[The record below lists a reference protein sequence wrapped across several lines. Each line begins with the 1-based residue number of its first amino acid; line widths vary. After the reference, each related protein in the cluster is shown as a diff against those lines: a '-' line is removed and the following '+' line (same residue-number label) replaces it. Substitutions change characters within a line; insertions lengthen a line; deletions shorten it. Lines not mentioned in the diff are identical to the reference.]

1 MADYYPI
8 IEALVKIGLLIACLM
23 GGTSYLVLLERW
35 IAAWIQDRRGPNRA
49 GIPLTKIRIFGL
61 GQPIA
66 DGVKFIFKEE
76 FTPGHV
82 DKFLYFLAPVTLLV
96 AALSVFAVIPFGS
109 ELPYGLSELL
119 GRWGVSNVSRP
130 IRLVATPLADVGMIY
145 IFAVGG
151 LAVFGAILG
160 GWSSNNKYSFFG
172 GLRAGAQLISY
183 EIPLGLG
190 VLGVVLA
197 SGSLRLDAIVDAQ
210 AQSGA
215 WNVLVQPLGFLVFFV
230 AAFAESGRLP
240 FDLVEAEQELVSGY
254 STEYSGIKLMMYM
267 VAEFLHMITAAFL
280 LVILFFG
287 GWHFWGLESLVNGVF
302 GQPAEGVS
310 WAVAIL
316 RLVVLLAKVMAA
328 ILLFMLARW
337 SWPRFRFDQLMAL
350 AWKVMLPLGL
360 VHVVVVATWVEFGTE
375 LENLLGFGS
384 AASMAVCG
392 WVVLIVSWL
401 LVMWLTPLHSDNR
414 PLRGPISPGL
424 GSEESGSQFSVF
436 SSQSSVFSSQS
447 SVPSGGTNN

>member
-23 GGTSYLVLLERW
+23 GGTSYLVLVERW
-35 IAAWIQDRRGPNRA
+35 VAAWIQDRRGPNRV

-66 DGVKFIFKEE
+66 DGVKLIFKEE

-109 ELPYGLSELL
+109 ELPHGLSELL
-119 GRWGVSNVSRP
+119 GRWGVSDVPRP

-145 IFAVGG
+145 VFAVGG

-160 GWSSNNKYSFFG
+160 GLSSNNKYSFFG

-197 SGSLRLDAIVDAQ
+197 SGSLRLDAIIGAQ

-230 AAFAESGRLP
+230 AAFAESG
-240 FDLVEAEQELVSGY
+240 
-254 STEYSGIKLMMYM
+254 
-267 VAEFLHMITAAFL
+267 
-280 LVILFFG
+280 
-287 GWHFWGLESLVNGVF
+287 
-302 GQPAEGVS
+302 
-310 WAVAIL
+310 
-316 RLVVLLAKVMAA
+316 
-328 ILLFMLARW
+328 
-337 SWPRFRFDQLMAL
+337 
-350 AWKVMLPLGL
+350 
-360 VHVVVVATWVEFGTE
+360 
-375 LENLLGFGS
+375 
-384 AASMAVCG
+384 
-392 WVVLIVSWL
+392 
-401 LVMWLTPLHSDNR
+401 
-414 PLRGPISPGL
+414 
-424 GSEESGSQFSVF
+424 
-436 SSQSSVFSSQS
+436 SS
-447 SVPSGGTNN
+447 

>member
-1 MADYYPI
+1 MAEYYPI
-8 IEALVKIGLLIACLM
+8 IEALVKIGVLIGCLM
-23 GGTSYLVLLERW
+23 GATSYLVLVERW
-35 IAAWIQDRRGPNRA
+35 VAAWIQDRRGPNRV

-82 DKFLYFLAPVTLLV
+82 DKFLYFLAPVTLMS
-96 AALSVFAVIPFGS
+96 AALAVFAVIPVGS
-109 ELPYGLSELL
+109 VVPQGLSDLL
-119 GRWGVSNVSRP
+119 VKWKLMDEATP
-130 IRLVATPLADVGMIY
+130 IRLVAAPLVNVGVVY

-197 SGSLRLDAIVDAQ
+197 SGSLQLDVIISQQ
-210 AQSGA
+210 AHHG
-215 WNVLVQPLGFLVFFV
+215 WNVLIQPLGFFVFFV
-230 AAFAESGRLP
+230 AAFAESGRVP

-254 STEYSGIKLMMYM
+254 STEYSGMKLMMFM
-267 VAEFLHMITAAFL
+267 VSEFLHMITAAFL

-287 GWHFWGLESLVNGVF
+287 GWHFWGLTGTEEVAIEGGVAASVI
-302 GQPAEGVS
+302 GWPQ
-310 WAVAIL
+310 AIL
-316 RLVVLLAKVMAA
+316 RVVVLLGKVMAT
-328 ILLFMLARW
+328 ILCFMVARW

-360 VHVVVVATWVEFGTE
+360 VNLVVVATWIEFGPE
-375 LENLLGFGS
+375 LNSLLGS
-384 AASMAVCG
+384 VAMAGCG
-392 WVVLIVSWL
+392 WIVLVASWL
-401 LVMWLTPLHSDNR
+401 VVIRVAPLHADNR
-414 PLRGPISPGL
+414 PWRGPIAPGL
-424 GSEESGSQFSVF
+424 EAEEAAVE
-436 SSQSSVFSSQS
+436 
-447 SVPSGGTNN
+447 